1 MLLFVVL
8 VESMCVCVG
17 GGGGDSGGGFDQFLI
32 CCISAP
38 MIFFIFCPTCPK
50 NYKML
55 SGFFF
60 NFEE

>member
-1 MLLFVVL
+1 
-8 VESMCVCVG
+8 MCVG
-17 GGGGDSGGGFDQFLI
+17 EGGGGDSGSGFDQLLI

-60 NFEE
+60 LILRNKSG